1 MRFIIKLLLTAVA
14 VLLTSYVLPGV
25 NTEGGFGTAILVA
38 GLLAI
43 LNVTLKP
50 LIILFT
56 IPITFMTLG
65 LFLFVINA
73 LIILL
78 ADSIIDGFSVDGFWW
93 ALLFSLILS
102 FFGSVFDKEIDKDKR
117 NRNR

>member
-1 MRFIIKLLLTAVA
+1 MRFVIKLLLTAVA

-25 NTEGGFGTAILVA
+25 HTDGGFGTAILVA
-38 GLLAI
+38 ALLAF

-50 LIILFT
+50 LIIVLT
-56 IPITFMTLG
+56 IPITFVTLG

-78 ADSIIDGFSVDGFWW
+78 ADSIIDGFAVDGFWW

-102 FFGSVFDKEIDKDKR
+102 FLSSVFDREVDRDKKR
-117 NRNR
+117 N

>member
-1 MRFIIKLLLTAVA
+1 MKFIIKLLLTAVA

-25 NTEGGFGTAILVA
+25 ETDSFGTAILVA
-38 GLLAI
+38 ALLAVF
-43 LNVTLKP
+43 NVTLKP
-50 LIILFT
+50 LIIILT
-56 IPITFMTLG
+56 IPITFVTLG

-78 ADSIIDGFSVDGFWW
+78 ADSVITGFNVDGFWW

-102 FFGSVFDKEIDKDKR
+102 FFSSVFDREVNKDDYRKR
-117 NRNR
+117 K